1 MLYQN
6 NVLIEGRLTK
16 KPELAET
23 KNGKKYSHVGLCF
36 NNPKKLKEPND
47 KGYMYDLIP
56 NFFNLTAWEK
66 NAVMANEMEKGQN
79 VTVTGK
85 LMFDTW
91 EDKEGKKRNSVYILV
106 DSIKKIDMKRKTV
119 SSQICSRN
127 DSEYNDDDELSETE
141 TAFQNEDIPF

>member
-1 MLYQN
+1 
-6 NVLIEGRLTK
+6 
-16 KPELAET
+16 
-23 KNGKKYSHVGLCF
+23 
-36 NNPKKLKEPND
+36 
-47 KGYMYDLIP
+47 MYDLIP

-66 NAVMANEMEKGQN
+66 NAVMANEMDKGQN

-85 LMFDTW
+85 LMFETW

-106 DSIKKIDMKRKTV
+106 DSIKKIDMNRKTV
-119 SSQICSRN
+119 SAKTYSKN

>member
-1 MLYQN
+1 
-6 NVLIEGRLTK
+6 
-16 KPELAET
+16 
-23 KNGKKYSHVGLCF
+23 
-36 NNPKKLKEPND
+36 
-47 KGYMYDLIP
+47 
-56 NFFNLTAWEK
+56 
-66 NAVMANEMEKGQN
+66 MANEMEKGQN